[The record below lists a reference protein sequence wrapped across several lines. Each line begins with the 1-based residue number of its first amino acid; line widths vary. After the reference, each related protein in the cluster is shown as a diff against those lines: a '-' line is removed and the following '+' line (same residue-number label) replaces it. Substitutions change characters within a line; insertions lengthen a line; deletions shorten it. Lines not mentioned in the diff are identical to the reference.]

1 MTCLRTFVF
10 VVMAASAV
18 YSASFFTDRGSV
30 QVGGGISFETT
41 GRPNRD
47 GRYNEFALMPVV
59 NFFPL
64 PYFLVGPVVDMI
76 VAGWSGEASLR
87 LDLGARA
94 GFAYGNNM
102 VVFPFAYASP
112 QLLINVN
119 RNNKADP
126 GFGMEIAGGIIIP
139 VRPQFSINIGP
150 GFWFEIDDG
159 NFVNTFFMGA
169 SVTGLIF

>member
-1 MTCLRTFVF
+1 MTVLRTFICVIA
-10 VVMAASAV
+10 VASAV
-18 YSASFFTDRGSV
+18 YSASFFTDRGSI
-30 QVGGGISFETT
+30 QVGGGILFETT
-41 GRPNRD
+41 GRQNRD

-64 PYFLVGPVVDMI
+64 RYFLVGPVVDMV
-76 VAGWSGEASLR
+76 VAGWSGEATLR

-94 GFAYGNNM
+94 GFAYGKDIA
-102 VVFPFAYASP
+102 VFPFAYASP

-126 GFGMEIAGGIIIP
+126 GFGMEITGGILIP
-139 VRPQFSINIGP
+139 IRPQFSINVGP

-159 NFVNTFFMGA
+159 NFINTFFMSV